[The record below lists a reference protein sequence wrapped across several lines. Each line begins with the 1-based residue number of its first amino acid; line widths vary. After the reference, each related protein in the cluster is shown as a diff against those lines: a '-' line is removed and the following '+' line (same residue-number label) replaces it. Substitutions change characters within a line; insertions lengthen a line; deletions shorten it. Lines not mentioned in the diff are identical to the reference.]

1 MMGYKVD
8 RRVGWDTHGLPV
20 ENEIE
25 KKLGLKGKKEIEKMG
40 IKEFNSA
47 CRESVFTYAKEWEKT
62 LKRAGRWADYSNFY
76 ATLDNNYIESVW
88 WVFKE
93 LWNKNL
99 IYKDYRVSPYC
110 FRCGTP
116 LSNFEVAQG
125 YKDVEDESV
134 YIKFR
139 VLNPSGYSLSAN
151 TYLLAWTTTPWT
163 LPGNVAL
170 AINQKS
176 TYVLAQKEKEYFILA
191 KDRMNVLGDGFKK
204 IKEFKGRDLV
214 GIKYEALF
222 NVPALQST
230 KSKNA
235 FSVLPADFVSM
246 EDGTGIVHTA
256 VMYGADDFELGKKF
270 DLPMK
275 HTVDENGLF
284 NKEVK
289 EWEGRPW
296 RASPL
301 AGKPAKK
308 SDPEIIK
315 YLENAGLLFKKEKI
329 THSYP
334 FCWRCESP
342 LLYYAIE
349 SWYVAVSK
357 FKDQLAKNNKKIHW
371 VPEHIKEGR
380 FGNWL
385 KEARDWAISR
395 NRFWGAALPVWHCGE
410 CKKHFA
416 VGSLKELAGLTDSSG
431 NKYFILRHG
440 EADSNKMDVASSYPE
455 KLDIRLTARGRKQIE
470 KASSELKKKKI
481 DFIFSS
487 DLRRTKETAE
497 IISQKIKLPVKYD
510 KRLRERDMG
519 VFNGEPVEKFR
530 EFIGDKTNK
539 FGKAPEKGENLSDV
553 RKRMMDF
560 VLELEKKHKNK
571 NILIVGHGDPLWVL
585 EGAAQGLDEKE
596 ILDLEKKYIQKG
608 EIREI
613 KVLNLPY
620 DETGKMDLHRPYID
634 KLELKCPDCEKDLKR
649 IEPVFD
655 CWFESGSMPYGQWH
669 YPFEN
674 KKAVEG
680 SFPADFIAEGL
691 DQTRGW
697 FYTLHVLAG
706 ALTLKN
712 QGLGKNNPAFKNVIV
727 NGLVL
732 SENGTKLSKRLR
744 NYTEPEILFEKTGA
758 DALRHFLLSST
769 QLGEDYRFSD
779 KAVEETKRKVV
790 DRLMNSYNFF
800 DLYADKN
807 IKKKPE
813 KPSNILD
820 KWILARLNFAILK
833 MTEKMKAYELTE
845 ASRELAEFLDDLS
858 NWHIRRSRR
867 RFQRIEDKKDYEQA
881 SGVLYFVL
889 IEALKLG
896 APFIPF
902 STEAMFKQLT
912 GKKSVHL
919 EDWPR
924 ADKKAINKKL
934 LENMSAAR
942 EIASLA
948 LAKRAEA
955 QIKVKQPLLE
965 LRIKN
970 KELSKEKEIL
980 ETLAEEVNVKKI
992 VYGAKIKE
1000 TIELNLEI
1008 TAELKAEG
1016 QLREFTR
1023 LVQGLRQEAGYKLG
1037 EAVNLYVEAGDFN
1050 TVISRHMDWIKREIS
1065 AKSIEFKIP
1074 EKIDAKV
1081 ETKIDFYSVSVAV
1094 KKQ

>member
-1 MMGYKVD
+1 
-8 RRVGWDTHGLPV
+8 
-20 ENEIE
+20 
-25 KKLGLKGKKEIEKMG
+25 
-40 IKEFNSA
+40 
-47 CRESVFTYAKEWEKT
+47 
-62 LKRAGRWADYSNFY
+62 
-76 ATLDNNYIESVW
+76 
-88 WVFKE
+88 
-93 LWNKNL
+93 
-99 IYKDYRVSPYC
+99 
-110 FRCGTP
+110 
-116 LSNFEVAQG
+116 
-125 YKDVEDESV
+125 
-134 YIKFR
+134 
-139 VLNPSGYSLSAN
+139 
-151 TYLLAWTTTPWT
+151 
-163 LPGNVAL
+163 
-170 AINQKS
+170 
-176 TYVLAQKEKEYFILA
+176 
-191 KDRMNVLGDGFKK
+191 
-204 IKEFKGRDLV
+204 
-214 GIKYEALF
+214 
-222 NVPALQST
+222 
-230 KSKNA
+230 
-235 FSVLPADFVSM
+235 
-246 EDGTGIVHTA
+246 

-289 EWEGRPW
+289 EWEGRP
-296 RASPL
+296 
-301 AGKPAKK
+301 AKK
-308 SDPEIIK
+308 SDSEIIK
-315 YLENAGLLFKKEKI
+315 YLEDAGLLFKKEKI

-371 VPEHIKEGR
+371 VPGHIKEGR

-395 NRFWGAALPVWHCGE
+395 NRFWGAALPVWHCGKCE
-410 CKKHFA
+410 KHFA
-416 VGSLKELAGLTDSSG
+416 VGSLKELSGLAVSSG

-440 EADSNKMDVASSYPE
+440 EADSNKMNVASSYPE

-470 KASSELKKKKI
+470 KAASELKKKKI
-481 DFIFSS
+481 DLIFSS

-497 IISQKIKLPVKYD
+497 IISKALKLPVKFD
-510 KRLRERDMG
+510 ERLREYNLG
-519 VFNGEPVEKFR
+519 VFNGEPSEKFHD
-530 EFIGDKTNK
+530 FIGDEINK
-539 FGKAPEKGENLSDV
+539 FSKAPEEGETLSDV

-571 NILIVGHGDPLWVL
+571 NILIVGHGDPLWAL
-585 EGAAQGLDEKE
+585 EGAAQGFDEKQTVE
-596 ILDLEKKYIQKG
+596 LRKKYIKTG
-608 EIREI
+608 EVREV

-620 DETGKMDLHRPYID
+620 NEIGKMDLHRPYID
-634 KLELKCPDCEKDLKR
+634 KIELKCPDCEKDLKR

-669 YPFEN
+669 YPFDN

-813 KPSNILD
+813 KLSNILD

-912 GKKSVHL
+912 GKESVHL
-919 EDWPR
+919 EDWPK

-934 LENMSAAR
+934 LENMAAAR
-942 EIASLA
+942 EVASLA
-948 LAKRAEA
+948 LAKRAEK
-955 QIKVKQPLLE
+955 QIKVKQPLAE

-1000 TIELNLEI
+1000 AVELDTEI

-1037 EAVNLYVEAGDFN
+1037 EAVNLYIEAGDFN
-1050 TVISRHMDWIKREIS
+1050 AVISRHIDWIKKEIS

-1081 ETKIDFYSVSVAV
+1081 ETKIDSYSVSVAV
-1094 KKQ
+1094 KK